1 MHLKHTCPNTNTS
14 LAQAHLG
21 WSSKLEDG
29 EKDGEVVPEQ
39 NLWLRYDVFLLL
51 QKFKGTKG
59 QTRNNDCKSFS
70 SNRTKQL
77 TKQAP
82 EDVASDAD
90 GVEALPRPRAGLL
103 HCLHWRHEHNVKSSG
118 VLATESEAIFEILIN
133 TDHCVLFIKTCLGG
147 DCWTCCAS
155 PGPRSKLPWSGTG
168 ARCLP
173 PDVKNV

>member
-70 SNRTKQL
+70 SNRTKIL

-90 GVEALPRPRAGLL
+90 GVEALPRPSASSSISSLL
-103 HCLHWRHEHNVKSSG
+103 PQVLNTWCKSP
-118 VLATESEAIFEILIN
+118 
-133 TDHCVLFIKTCLGG
+133 
-147 DCWTCCAS
+147 AS
-155 PGPRSKLPWSGTG
+155 PPRETWTQCQVLRCPGNIEWGNLWTFGSTQITVSFSPRQPATSKLP
-168 ARCLP
+168 
-173 PDVKNV
+173 

>member
-70 SNRTKQL
+70 SNRTKIL

-90 GVEALPRPRAGLL
+90 GIEALPRPR
-103 HCLHWRHEHNVKSSG
+103 
-118 VLATESEAIFEILIN
+118 VLATESEVIFEILIN
-133 TDHCVLFIKTCLGG
+133 TDYCVLFGLPKILG
-147 DCWTCCAS
+147 S
-155 PGPRSKLPWSGTG
+155 
-168 ARCLP
+168 
-173 PDVKNV
+173 